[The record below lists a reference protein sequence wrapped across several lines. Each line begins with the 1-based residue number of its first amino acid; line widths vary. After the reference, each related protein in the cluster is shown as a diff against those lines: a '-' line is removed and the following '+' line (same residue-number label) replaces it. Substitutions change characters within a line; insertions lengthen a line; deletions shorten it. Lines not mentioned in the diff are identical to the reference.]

1 MSLAPDGPGADA
13 GDVGGERD
21 GTSWQE
27 RQAAFVRRLQERP
40 PDELERGT
48 VVVVPSLSFAE
59 SELAKITGAVHYE
72 ERLLF
77 MLLFLARPDHRIVY
91 ATSLPID
98 PAIIEY
104 YLRFLPDPESARQR
118 LELVSVDEGGGRPL
132 SQKLLDRPDKIK
144 ELQAAAG
151 DSDDAYL
158 LPFNVTLAEQA
169 LSDAVGLPL
178 YGSPPHLF
186 SLGSKTGSRRVAR
199 EAGVAVLEGWEDLHS
214 LEEIEHA
221 IELIRAR
228 SPHADAVVIK
238 LNNGF
243 SGQGNAIVELDGH
256 TSPLPASATTF
267 CAAEETW
274 PAYTSKIAAE
284 GAIVEELVRHEPM
297 VSPSVQLR
305 IAPGGAVEVVS
316 THDQVL
322 GGPEG
327 HVYLGCR
334 FPADPEYRLAIQ
346 ENASR
351 VGEVL
356 AAKGVMGSFGIDFL
370 VAHGPGGNAVYL
382 SEINLRMGGTTHPF
396 WMARL
401 ATGGHYETSTGEL
414 VVDGQPK
421 RYVASDN
428 IKSPAL
434 VGRAPAEIIAAVDRA
449 GLAYDPG
456 TRTGAT
462 LHLLGALRPYGKMGA
477 TCIANTLEEA
487 DALADELLMML
498 TAGEVRLSVRSGP

>member
-1 MSLAPDGPGADA
+1 MAPDAPEAVPESGPA
-13 GDVGGERD
+13 
-21 GTSWQE
+21 GTSSWE
-27 RQAAFVRRLQERP
+27 HRQQAFVNRLRQRP
-40 PDELERGT
+40 PGELETGT

-91 ATSLPID
+91 TSSLPID
-98 PAIIEY
+98 PAIIDY
-104 YLRFLPDPESARQR
+104 YLRFLPDPDDARQR
-118 LELVSVDEGGGRPL
+118 LELVSLDENNAEPL
-132 SQKLLDRPDKIK
+132 SQKLLRRPDKLK

-151 DSDDAYL
+151 DCDDAYL

-169 LSDAVGLPL
+169 LSEAVGLPL

-186 SLGSKTGSRRVAR
+186 WLGSKTGSRRVAR
-199 EAGVAVLEGWEDLHS
+199 LAGVAVLEGWEDLHS
-214 LEEIEHA
+214 LSDIEHA

-256 TSPLPASATTF
+256 TSPLPASTTTF

-274 PAYTSKIAAE
+274 SAYEAKIAAE

-327 HVYLGCR
+327 QVYLGCR
-334 FPADPEYRLAIQ
+334 FPADPDYRLVIQ
-346 ENASR
+346 SNAQR

-356 AAKGVMGSFGIDFL
+356 AAYGVMGSFGIDFL

-382 SEINLRMGGTTHPF
+382 SEINLRMGGTTHPY

-401 ATGGHYETSTGEL
+401 ATGGTYDPSTGEL
-414 VVDGQPK
+414 IVGGEPR

-434 VGRAPAEIIAAVDRA
+434 LGRTAEEVIAAVDRA
-449 GLAYDPG
+449 GLAFDPSTG
-456 TRTGAT
+456 TGAT
-462 LHLLGALRPYGKMGA
+462 LHLLGALRRHGKMGA
-477 TCIANTLEEA
+477 TCIAATLEEA
-487 DALADELLMML
+487 DALSEELMKML
-498 TAGEVRLSVRSGP
+498 TAGDVGVSVRSAP

>member
-1 MSLAPDGPGADA
+1 MAPDGGAA
-13 GDVGGERD
+13 A
-21 GTSWQE
+21 SWEE

-40 PDELERGT
+40 PGELEKGT

-77 MLLFLARPDHRIVY
+77 MLLFLAQSDHRIVY
-91 ATSLPID
+91 VTSLPID
-98 PAIIEY
+98 PVIIDY
-104 YLRFLPDPESARQR
+104 YLRFLPDPEDARQR
-118 LELVSVDEGGGRPL
+118 LELVSVDEGDGRPL
-132 SQKLLDRPDKIK
+132 SQKLLNRPDKLK

-151 DSDDAYL
+151 DSEDAYL

-178 YGSPPHLF
+178 YGSPPRLF
-186 SLGSKTGSRRVAR
+186 WLGSKTGSRRVAR
-199 EAGVAVLEGWEDLHS
+199 QAGVAVLEGWEDLYT
-214 LEEIEHA
+214 LGDIEHA

-256 TSPLPASATTF
+256 TSPLPRSTTTF
-267 CAAEETW
+267 CAADETW
-274 PAYTSKIAAE
+274 PAYEAKIAAE
-284 GAIVEELVRHEPM
+284 GAIVEELVRDEPM

-305 IAPGGAVEVVS
+305 ITPGGAVEVVS

-322 GGPEG
+322 GGPQG
-327 HVYLGCR
+327 QVYLGCR
-334 FPADPEYRLAIQ
+334 FPADPDYRLIIQ
-346 ENASR
+346 HNAQR
-351 VGEVL
+351 VAEVL
-356 AAKGVMGSFGIDFL
+356 AGYGVMGSFGIDFL
-370 VAHGPGGNAVYL
+370 VAHGHGGNAVYL

-401 ATGGHYETSTGEL
+401 ATGGHYDTSTGEL
-414 VVDGQPK
+414 VVGGHRK
-421 RYVASDN
+421 RYVATDN

-434 VGRAPAEIIAAVDRA
+434 VGRTPAEVIAAVDRS
-449 GLAYDPG
+449 GLAFDSATG
-456 TRTGAT
+456 KGAT

-477 TCIANTLEEA
+477 TCIADTLEEA
-487 DALADELLMML
+487 DALADELLRML
-498 TAGEVRLSVRSGP
+498 TSGDVGLSVRSGP

>member
-1 MSLAPDGPGADA
+1 M
-13 GDVGGERD
+13 
-21 GTSWQE
+21 
-27 RQAAFVRRLQERP
+27 RRLQERP
-40 PDELERGT
+40 PGDLEKGT

-91 ATSLPID
+91 VSSLPID
-98 PAIIEY
+98 PAIIDY
-104 YLRFLPDPESARQR
+104 YLRFVPDPEAARQR
-118 LELVSVDEGGGRPL
+118 LELVSVGEGDGRPL
-132 SQKLLDRPDKIK
+132 SQKLLNRPDKLK
-144 ELQAAAG
+144 EVQAAAG
-151 DSDDAYL
+151 EGDDVYL
-158 LPFNVTLAEQA
+158 LPFNVTVAEQA

-178 YGSPPHLF
+178 YGSPPRLF
-186 SLGSKTGSRRVAR
+186 WLGSKTGSRRVAR
-199 EAGVAVLEGWEDLHS
+199 QAGVAVLEGREDLYT
-214 LEEIEHA
+214 LGEIEHA

-267 CAAEETW
+267 CASGETW
-274 PAYTSKIAAE
+274 PAYEAKIAAE

-305 IAPGGAVEVVS
+305 IAPGGTVEVVS

-327 HVYLGCR
+327 QVYLGCR
-334 FPADPEYRLAIQ
+334 FPADPDYRLAIQ
-346 ENASR
+346 SNAQR
-351 VGEVL
+351 VAEVL
-356 AAKGVMGSFGIDFL
+356 AERGVMGSFGIDFL

-401 ATGGHYETSTGEL
+401 ATGGTYEPSTGEL

-434 VGRAPAEIIAAVDRA
+434 VGRSPAEIIEAVDRS
-449 GLAYDPG
+449 GLAYDPATG
-456 TRTGAT
+456 TGAT
-462 LHLLGALRPYGKMGA
+462 LHLLGALRDHGKMGA
-477 TCIANTLEEA
+477 TCIADTLEEA
-487 DALADELLMML
+487 DGLADDLLKML
-498 TAGEVRLSVRSGP
+498 TSGDVGLTVRPAP